1 MDNNNEVQLIKIE
14 AVVREEM
21 FLDVKKPLWT
31 LA

>member
-21 FLDVKKPLWT
+21 FLEIGRAHV
-31 LA
+31 